1 MLKALRKFFQPDAS
15 PVNAAIP
22 ASERVYAIG
31 DIHGRLDLLEALAN
45 AIEADNS
52 QHEQARSTVILL
64 GDLIDR
70 GPDSA
75 GVIRFVR
82 EWQARRPLR
91 ILCGNHEEMLLESLV
106 RPEVLS
112 AFLRHGGRETILSYG
127 LTEESYRRLTLEE
140 LQQRMAQAIPADH
153 IAFIRSFEDSI
164 MIGDYLFVHA
174 GIMPGVALDKQ
185 ERTNLRWIREPFL
198 SYEGRHEQIVVH
210 GHTITPDVTIRHNR
224 IGIDTGAYLHGRLTA
239 LVLEGKERNLITAID
254 KQGQIVID
262 S

>member
-22 ASERVYAIG
+22 AGERVYAIG

-45 AIEADNS
+45 EIEADNS
-52 QHEQARSTVILL
+52 QHEPARSTVILL

-140 LQQRMAQAIPADH
+140 LQQQMAQAIPADH

-164 MIGDYLFVHA
+164 LIGDYLFVHA
-174 GIMPGVALDKQ
+174 GIMPGVARGKQ
-185 ERTNLRWIREPFL
+185 SRADLRWIREPFL
-198 SYEGRHEQIVVH
+198 SHEGRHEHIVVH
-210 GHTITPDVTIRHNR
+210 GHTITPDATIRHNR

-239 LVLEGKERNLITAID
+239 LVLEGKERNLITATD
-254 KQGQIVID
+254 KQGRIVIE